1 MPAPSRGRPLRL
13 VANLFLSRKRY
24 GDGAGLAKRMLPGM
38 GGRGVNPK
46 KLNAMMRQMG
56 IEMEELDDVESVIIK
71 TADREIVFNDAQVT
85 KVTQQ
90 GQSSWQVVGTP
101 LERKLASAKEAPAQ
115 APAPKFGEAD
125 IKLVMEQAKVTRE
138 QAITA
143 LEEADGEPAEAI
155 VKLLEEDSDSV

>member
-1 MPAPSRGRPLRL
+1 
-13 VANLFLSRKRY
+13 
-24 GDGAGLAKRMLPGM
+24 MLPGM

-56 IEMEELDDVESVIIK
+56 IEMEEIDDVESVIIK
-71 TADREIVFNDAQVT
+71 TADKEIVFNDAQVT
-85 KVTQQ
+85 RVTQQ

-101 LERKLASAKEAPAQ
+101 IERKLATAKAAPV
-115 APAPKFGEAD
+115 APKYGEAD

-138 QAITA
+138 QAMRA

-155 VKLLEEDSDSV
+155 VKLLEEDSDAA

>member
-1 MPAPSRGRPLRL
+1 MATLRVSL
-13 VANLFLSRKRY
+13 
-24 GDGAGLAKRMLPGM
+24 KRMLPGM

-71 TADREIVFNDAQVT
+71 MADREIVFNDAQVT

-101 LERKLASAKEAPAQ
+101 IERKFASSKGAPDASASATAP
-115 APAPKFGEAD
+115 PAPKFGEPD
-125 IKLVMEQAKVTRE
+125 IKLVMEQAKVSRE
-138 QAITA
+138 QAIRA
-143 LEEADGEPAEAI
+143 LEDADGEPAEAI
-155 VKLLEEDSDSV
+155 VKLLEQDEDSA